1 VGVIFASLA
10 ASLDGYI
17 RSSSG
22 DMGWLN
28 DSMRRDE
35 DYGLS
40 ETMTRAGAYIMGA
53 TTFRESQSMFGG
65 SATGPPT
72 YVVTHAAP
80 ADAPPGVT
88 FQAGNLGELSASAKA
103 GTDKDVNVFGGGDI
117 LTQTIAAEALDE
129 LTLALIPVVL
139 GSGTRLFGDVA
150 SETYLRLMDC
160 QSFPSGI
167 VLLRYERAS

>member
-17 RSSSG
+17 RSASG
-22 DMGWLN
+22 DIAWLN

-35 DYGLS
+35 DYGMT
-40 ETMTRAGAYIMGA
+40 ETMARAGAYIMGA

-65 SATGPPT
+65 GAAGPPT

-88 FQAGNLGELSASAKA
+88 FRAGDLGELSESAKA
-103 GTDKDVNVFGGGDI
+103 GTDKDVHIFGGGDI

-129 LTLALIPVVL
+129 LTIALIPVVL
-139 GSGTRLFGDVA
+139 GSGTRLFGDVGR
-150 SETYLRLMDC
+150 ETYLRLNDC
-160 QSFPSGI
+160 QSFASGI
-167 VLLRYERAS
+167 VLLRYERA

>member
-22 DMGWLN
+22 DIAWLN

-35 DYGLS
+35 DYGLA
-40 ETMTRAGAYIMGA
+40 ETMARAGAYIMGA

-65 SATGPPT
+65 NTSGPPT

-88 FQAGNLGELSASAKA
+88 FHAGDLGELSASAKA
-103 GTDKDVNVFGGGDI
+103 GTDKDVSVFGGGDI
-117 LTQTIAAEALDE
+117 ITQAISAEALDE
-129 LTLALIPVVL
+129 LTIALIPVVL
-139 GSGTRLFGDVA
+139 GSGTRLFGAVEH
-150 SETYLRLMDC
+150 ETYLRLKDC

-167 VLLRYERAS
+167 VLLKYERA

>member
-22 DMGWLN
+22 DVGWLN

-35 DYGLS
+35 DYGLA

-65 SATGPPT
+65 STSGPPT

-80 ADAPPGVT
+80 SDAPPGVT
-88 FQAGNLGELSASAKA
+88 FQAGNLGELSESAKV
-103 GTDKDVNVFGGGDI
+103 GTDKDVYLFGGGDI

-129 LTLALIPVVL
+129 LTIALIPVLL
-139 GSGTRLFGDVA
+139 GSGTRLFGDVER
-150 SETYLRLMDC
+150 ETYLRLKDC
-160 QSFPSGI
+160 QSFASGI
-167 VLLRYERAS
+167 VLLRYERA

>member
-1 VGVIFASLA
+1 MGVIFASLA

-17 RSSSG
+17 RSASG
-22 DMGWLN
+22 DMAWLN

-35 DYGLS
+35 DYGMA

-53 TTFRESQSMFGG
+53 TTFRESASMFGG
-65 SATGPPT
+65 SAAGLST

-88 FQAGNLGELSASAKA
+88 FHAGDVGELSESAKA

-117 LTQTIAAEALDE
+117 VTQTVAAGALDE
-129 LTLALIPVVL
+129 LTIALIPVVL
-139 GSGTRLFGDVA
+139 GSGTRLFGDVGH
-150 SETYLRLMDC
+150 ETYLRLTDC
-160 QSFPSGI
+160 QSFASGI
-167 VLLRYERAS
+167 VMLKYERVS

>member
-1 VGVIFASLA
+1 MGVIFASLA

-22 DMGWLN
+22 DMNWLN

-35 DYGLS
+35 DYGMA
-40 ETMTRAGAYIMGA
+40 ETMTRAGAFIMGA

-65 SATGPPT
+65 STTGPPT
-72 YVVTHAAP
+72 YVVTHAAQT
-80 ADAPPGVT
+80 DAPPGVT
-88 FQAGNLGELSASAKA
+88 FRAGDLGELSESVKA
-103 GTDKDVNVFGGGDI
+103 DTDQDVHVFGGGDI

-129 LTLALIPVVL
+129 LTIALIPVVL

-150 SETYLRLMDC
+150 SETYLRLVHC

-167 VLLRYERAS
+167 VLLRYERT

>member
-17 RSSSG
+17 RSASG
-22 DMGWLN
+22 DITWLN

-35 DYGLS
+35 DYGMA

-53 TTFRESQSMFGG
+53 TTFRESASMFGG
-65 SATGPPT
+65 GTKGPPT

-88 FQAGNLGELSASAKA
+88 FQAGDLGELSASAKA
-103 GTDKDVNVFGGGDI
+103 GTDKDVHIFGGGDI

-129 LTLALIPVVL
+129 LTIALVPVVL
-139 GSGTRLFGDVA
+139 GSGTRLFGDVG
-150 SETYLRLMDC
+150 SETYLRLTDC
-160 QSFPSGI
+160 QSFASGI
-167 VLLRYERAS
+167 VLLRYERA